1 MENHKFAKIKDN
13 EKLVRDATSNAVLNT
28 DMSSLEQYRAR
39 RDSAAEQQKE
49 FETLKKE
56 VSEIK
61 QLLFQLV
68 NRD

>member
-13 EKLVRDATSNAVLNT
+13 EKLVRDATSNAILNT